1 MEYEFTSE
9 SVSIGHPDKVA
20 DLISDSVANF
30 LLSKNISHRAAIET
44 LVTTNMVTIAGEYK
58 SNNFDKDEIEKREF
72 PTDDYSYDMG
82 NNINDSLKE
91 WKKEIKKILS

>member
-20 DLISDSVANF
+20 DLISDSVATF

-44 LVTTNMVTIAGEYK
+44 LVTTNMAVSYTHLTL
-58 SNNFDKDEIEKREF
+58 
-72 PTDDYSYDMG
+72 PTKVYV
-82 NNINDSLKE
+82 
-91 WKKEIKKILS
+91 

>member
-20 DLISDSVANF
+20 DLISDSVATF

-44 LVTTNMVTIAGEYK
+44 LVTTNMV
-58 SNNFDKDEIEKREF
+58 R
-72 PTDDYSYDMG
+72 
-82 NNINDSLKE
+82 
-91 WKKEIKKILS
+91 